1 MTLTHSTL
9 IHLIQLNLTEYCLL
23 SNNIYDYHIVSQG
36 KVTVASIDD
45 AEEFILTDVM
55 LQFLNVFFFFNLHLE
70 ITLLNLLRKLLAVTK
85 LST

>member
-55 LQFLNVFFFFNLHLE
+55 LQFLNVFFFFQFTFGN
-70 ITLLNLLRKLLAVTK
+70 NSTK
-85 LST
+85 FTKKTISSN